1 MQFFPIKFG
10 TNFRFMSIN
19 VFFSKN
25 VDIIVLYFNF
35 IWLMVKFKDSI
46 FTLNIIK
53 VRIINTISDQIFNVS
68 RFPLVNQNAE
78 MAIQC
83 KLFLY
88 YLFFFMLQFSDLVCK
103 SIQNSWVGV

>member
-1 MQFFPIKFG
+1 
-10 TNFRFMSIN
+10 MSIN

-68 RFPLVNQNAE
+68 RFPLVKSECE

-88 YLFFFMLQFSDLVCK
+88 YLFFFMLQVSDLVC
-103 SIQNSWVGV
+103 